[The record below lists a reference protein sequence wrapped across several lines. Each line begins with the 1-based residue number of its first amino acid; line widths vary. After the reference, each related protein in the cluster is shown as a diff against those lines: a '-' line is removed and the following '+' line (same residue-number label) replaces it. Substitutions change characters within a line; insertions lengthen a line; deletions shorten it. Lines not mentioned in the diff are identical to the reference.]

1 MATRA
6 PTISDEPLATQR
18 TSTTATTARGAVA
31 VDAGTVTQT
40 VSRRSVT
47 LAPTTIP
54 TSAVQSDPLLP
65 AQQAEIAAQTGAPAI
80 NPQNIAPISEITG
93 ANVMLIQPVT
103 IQEIVNKPGG
113 TTTGEIQYLV
123 GNSFVADPDFKYD
136 SPSDTLLVNGS
147 IRANNLTTF
156 GKVNLGY
163 ISNIAITGG
172 TANQIISLNAD
183 GTLKWINQSPPL
195 TYSNS
200 NVASYLTSTFAS
212 YLNNYVPGYRGNLT
226 VNKIAA
232 NSITVTS
239 ANLHI
244 TGGANGQTLQ
254 TDGAGNLT
262 FVTPSS
268 YGNGDVYAY
277 MRTYLPTN
285 AVDVSGANIVAST
298 SLRTTELIAT
308 GQVNLGNVANVH
320 INGGASNQVL
330 ATDGSGNLSWVSQDK
345 LRNELAGSNTE
356 IQFNDANVHGASA
369 NLTFNKAT
377 NTFTTD
383 NVVANNITLGNATES
398 VRNEFWFK
406 AATHSTAN
414 SVILVMP
421 SANIAGLDV
430 TIVATEGTNARK
442 ISKILVATLGSVT
455 NHSEYSTRYV
465 GPNPGDFDVNQIG
478 QNIALSVK
486 PTTANTVVYNMIVT
500 TYKD

>member
-6 PTISDEPLATQR
+6 PTISDEPLASQR

-54 TSAVQSDPLLP
+54 TSAVQADPLLP

-93 ANVMLIQPVT
+93 ASVTFIQPVT

-239 ANLHI
+239 ANLHV

-298 SLRTTELIAT
+298 SLRTTELIAN
-308 GQVNLGNVANVH
+308 GQVYLGHLDN
-320 INGGASNQVL
+320 IRIDGGSSGQVL
-330 ATDGSGNLSWVSQDK
+330 ATDGAGDLVWVSQDK
-345 LRNELAGSNTE
+345 LKNELAGSDTE
-356 IQFNDANVHGASA
+356 IQFNDSNVHGASA

-421 SANIAGLDV
+421 SANVAGLDV
-430 TIVATEGTNARK
+430 TIVATEGTRARK

>member
-1 MATRA
+1 
-6 PTISDEPLATQR
+6 
-18 TSTTATTARGAVA
+18 
-31 VDAGTVTQT
+31 
-40 VSRRSVT
+40 
-47 LAPTTIP
+47 
-54 TSAVQSDPLLP
+54 
-65 AQQAEIAAQTGAPAI
+65 
-80 NPQNIAPISEITG
+80 
-93 ANVMLIQPVT
+93 
-103 IQEIVNKPGG
+103 
-113 TTTGEIQYLV
+113 
-123 GNSFVADPDFKYD
+123 
-136 SPSDTLLVNGS
+136 
-147 IRANNLTTF
+147 
-156 GKVNLGY
+156 
-163 ISNIAITGG
+163 
-172 TANQIISLNAD
+172 
-183 GTLKWINQSPPL
+183 
-195 TYSNS
+195 
-200 NVASYLTSTFAS
+200 
-212 YLNNYVPGYRGNLT
+212 VPGYRGNLT

-345 LRNELAGSNTE
+345 LRNELAGSDTE

-421 SANIAGLDV
+421 SANVAGLDV